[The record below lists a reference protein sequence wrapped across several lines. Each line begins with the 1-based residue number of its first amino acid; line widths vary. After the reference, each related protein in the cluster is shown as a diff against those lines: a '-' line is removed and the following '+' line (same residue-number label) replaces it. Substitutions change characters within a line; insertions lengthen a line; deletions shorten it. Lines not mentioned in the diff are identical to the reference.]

1 MRENHAILT
10 RSAESA
16 TDLGWK
22 MGNSQGYNDGKFF
35 REEVTLGE
43 NPGCREA
50 HDVGGGCRELES
62 PCTVNLNYPDPACGA
77 IRRDHL
83 RQDVQGAQ
91 VCGKEITGRLGQD
104 TPKSGYHD
112 SHHISAWQALYTA
125 LQPL

>member
-1 MRENHAILT
+1 
-10 RSAESA
+10 
-16 TDLGWK
+16 

-43 NPGCREA
+43 NPGCGEA
-50 HDVGGGCRELES
+50 HDVGGGCRELQS

-83 RQDVQGAQ
+83 CQDVQGAQ

-112 SHHISAWQALYTA
+112 SQHVSAWQVLYTA
-125 LQPL
+125 PQPL